1 MNVLTAGEASVVW
14 VVVRVKSVNVPV
26 AVVVVNVGVD
36 ESVAEVESELVSV
49 GKESVGEVKD
59 VGEVVSVVRGVVDK
73 ESVVKL
79 SVAKLLVGNVSVVK
93 VSVVDESVNVVVG
106 TSVVLGMLSVVI
118 GILSVVVELSVTIA
132 DVVVK
137 MSVVVV
143 LSKLCISLR
152 MDAAKNKLTGSTD
165 VPQPIVTVFVLV
177 FVVVFVTVLVH
188 PVLVYV
194 IGQSD
199 LFGDAYIGHCPN
211 VQPAGTLHLSFPD
224 TRERSSYQFGS
235 DRAKSEYDKKA

>member
-1 MNVLTAGEASVVW
+1 MNVLTAGEASVVCVS
-14 VVVRVKSVNVPV
+14 VVVKSVNVAV
-26 AVVVVNVGVD
+26 AVVVVRVGVD

-49 GKESVGEVKD
+49 GKESVAEVEA
-59 VGEVVSVVRGVVDK
+59 VGEVVSVVRGVVDN

-106 TSVVLGMLSVVI
+106 TSVVLG
-118 GILSVVVELSVTIA
+118 ILSVVVGIL
-132 DVVVK
+132 
-137 MSVVVV
+137 
-143 LSKLCISLR
+143 LR

-177 FVVVFVTVLVH
+177 FVVVFVTVFVH
-188 PVLVYV
+188 PDLVYV

-199 LFGDAYIGHCPN
+199 LFGDEHILVIVPTFSLQEHSISVFQIRGN
-211 VQPAGTLHLSFPD
+211 
-224 TRERSSYQFGS
+224 
-235 DRAKSEYDKKA
+235 DRATSSAPTAPRANMTKRPRFLILMLDDK